1 MSEKGPVLQIINGYA
16 PGTFH
21 VSGVDYHGPVLVIP
35 NRTVPWDV
43 TTLADAT
50 VDSFQAVIDA
60 SPKVELL
67 IIGCGRSI
75 RPVPPA
81 LRAGL
86 RQHGIVV
93 EPMDTGAACRQYA
106 VLLGENRRVA
116 AALLPLP
123 A

>member
-1 MSEKGPVLQIINGYA
+1 MSDKGPVLQIINGYA

-21 VSGVDYHGPVLVIP
+21 VSGVDHDGPILVIP
-35 NRTVPWDV
+35 NRTVPWAV
-43 TTLADAT
+43 TSLAEAT
-50 VDSFQAVIDA
+50 IESFHAVIEA

-81 LRAGL
+81 LRVGL

-116 AALLPLP
+116 AALLPIP
-123 A
+123 

>member
-1 MSEKGPVLQIINGYA
+1 MSDKGPVLQIINGYA

-35 NRTVPWDV
+35 NRTLRWDV
-43 TTLADAT
+43 TSLADAT
-50 VDSFQAVIDA
+50 VDSLQAVIEA

-67 IIGCGRSI
+67 IVGCGRSI
-75 RPVPPA
+75 RPVPPT

>member
-35 NRTVPWDV
+35 NRTVQWDV

-50 VDSFQAVIDA
+50 VDSLQAVIDA

>member
-1 MSEKGPVLQIINGYA
+1 MSDKGPVLQIINGYA

-35 NRTVPWDV
+35 NRTVRWDV
-43 TTLADAT
+43 SSLADAT

>member
-21 VSGVDYHGPVLVIP
+21 VSGVDYEGPILVIP
-35 NRTVPWDV
+35 NRTVRWNV
-43 TTLADAT
+43 TSLADAT
-50 VDSFQAVIDA
+50 LDSFLPVIEA

-67 IIGCGRSI
+67 VIGCGRSI
-75 RPVPPA
+75 RPIPPA

-106 VLLGENRRVA
+106 VLLGESRRVA

>member
-1 MSEKGPVLQIINGYA
+1 MSDRGPVLQIINGYA

-21 VSGVDYHGPVLVIP
+21 VSGVDYQGPILVIP
-35 NRTVPWDV
+35 NRTVTWAV
-43 TTLADAT
+43 ASLAEATLE
-50 VDSFQAVIDA
+50 SFQPVIEA

-67 IIGCGRSI
+67 VIGCGRSI

-123 A
+123 

>member
-1 MSEKGPVLQIINGYA
+1 MVSDRGPVLQIINGYA

-21 VSGVDYHGPVLVIP
+21 VSGVDYEGPILVIP
-35 NRTVPWDV
+35 NRTVRWDV
-43 TTLADAT
+43 TGLADAT
-50 VDSFQAVIDA
+50 LDSFQPVIEA

-67 IIGCGRSI
+67 LLGCGRSI
-75 RPVPPA
+75 RPVPQA

-93 EPMDTGAACRQYA
+93 EPLDTGAACRHYA

-123 A
+123 

>member
-1 MSEKGPVLQIINGYA
+1 MSDKAPVLQIINGYA

-21 VSGVDYHGPVLVIP
+21 VSGVDHEGPILVIP
-35 NRTVPWDV
+35 NRTVHWNV
-43 TTLADAT
+43 TGLADAT
-50 VDSFQAVIDA
+50 IESFQPVIEA

-67 IIGCGRSI
+67 VIGCGRSI
-75 RPVPPA
+75 RPIAPA

-86 RQHGIVV
+86 RQYGIVV

-123 A
+123 